1 MESLQ
6 VYIPVMVAA
15 TIAIVFAGLFVVLA
29 RFFGPRKEE
38 SEKLSVYE
46 CGAPIIGSARQR
58 TSVKFYMVAI
68 LFILFDIEVVFLFPW
83 AVVYND
89 FIGAGAGLFI
99 FTEMMLFTFILF
111 LGWLYAVKRGALK
124 WD

>member
-83 AVVYND
+83 AVR
-89 FIGAGAGLFI
+89 FRELGWFGFGAMTIFLFI
-99 FTEMMLFTFILF
+99 LV
-111 LGWLYAVKRGALK
+111 LGLAYEWRKGGLE